1 LPAKNYFSKKVL
13 LSKKNSFKVFASSM
27 LDTIHVIDFEGNR
40 IYGILEYGLV
50 TLKNNT
56 IVAVST
62 ASCREKFGTQGGHF
76 AEHSR
81 FPANGSDKNFK
92 EHLPFFIKK
101 RAEGIFCAH
110 GASGEDR
117 LLRQY
122 CLTPGA
128 IDDHSKNIP
137 KTPPQENAE
146 SATTTVSWG
155 PWIDTYKIYRKYY
168 PAAQRYEVAE
178 LIRHFGLMK
187 KLEDRVGKHQLSK
200 ELTFHRAPYDAL
212 ATALLLQNFIE
223 HFQIG
228 DVRFLLDISV

>member
-1 LPAKNYFSKKVL
+1 
-13 LSKKNSFKVFASSM
+13 M

-56 IVAVST
+56 IVEFST
-62 ASCREKFGTQGGHF
+62 ASCCEKFSTQVAHF
-76 AEHSR
+76 TEHSR
-81 FPANGSDKNFK
+81 FTGNGGDKGFE

-117 LLRQY
+117 LLRRY

-128 IDDHSKNIP
+128 IDDHLKNTQ
-137 KTPPQENAE
+137 KVSQKNAE
-146 SATTTVSWG
+146 LATATASVVTWG

-168 PAAQRYEVAE
+168 PTAQRYEVAE
-178 LIRHFGLMK
+178 LIRHFGLEK
-187 KLEDRVGKHQLSK
+187 KLEEQVAKQRLSR

-223 HFQIG
+223 HFQIE
-228 DVRFLLDISV
+228 DICFLLDISV